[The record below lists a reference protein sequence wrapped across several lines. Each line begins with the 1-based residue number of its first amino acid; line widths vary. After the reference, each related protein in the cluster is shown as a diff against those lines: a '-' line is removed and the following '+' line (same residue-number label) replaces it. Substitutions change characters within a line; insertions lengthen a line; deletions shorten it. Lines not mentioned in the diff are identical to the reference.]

1 MKITVEISF
10 QNFES
15 KGCISKTESTHLS
28 FKVVLNSNKAI
39 YIYIGIFFI
48 NHAYIFWCYTP
59 FFTIVRNTVNIFLK

>member
-48 NHAYIFWCYTP
+48 NHAYIYFGVTP
-59 FFTIVRNTVNIFLK
+59 PFSR